1 MKLHARR
8 SLPAAT
14 LCDIAHAFND
24 LLTVIAG
31 RATLLETDLP
41 PGDGLRQHAE
51 LIRSTACR
59 ARSLTQ
65 QLLAFGGRQ
74 VRQPEVV
81 QLNDV
86 VRSMGTM
93 LRPLIGEHNELVV
106 ALELGLPFVNVDPAQ
121 LEQIVVN
128 LVVNARE
135 AMPAGGR
142 VSITT
147 STAEVTRDSAP
158 LADEVPCGTWVRL
171 SVADTGI
178 GMDPTTTAHI
188 FEPFFATKGQGQGT
202 SRGLATVY
210 GIIEQSGGHLEVH
223 GAADLGTTITVY
235 LPATAE
241 ARGSRASP

>member
-1 MKLHARR
+1 MRPRR
-8 SLPAAT
+8 SPPAAP
-14 LCDIAHAFND
+14 LCDLAHNFNE

-51 LIRSTACR
+51 LIRSTAWR
-59 ARSLTQ
+59 AGSLTQ
-65 QLLAFGGRQ
+65 QLLAFGRRQ
-74 VRQPEVV
+74 VRPPQVV

-86 VRSMGTM
+86 VRSMGAM

-106 ALELGLPFVNVDPAQ
+106 TLEPGLPFVNVDPAQ

-128 LVVNARE
+128 LLVNSCD

-147 STAEVTRDSAP
+147 STAEVTRDAAP
-158 LADEVPCGTWVRL
+158 LADEIPCGTWVRL

-178 GMDPTTTAHI
+178 GMDPATSHI
-188 FEPFFATKGQGQGT
+188 FEPFFATTGQRRGT
-202 SRGLATVY
+202 GFGLATVY
-210 GIIEQSGGHLEVH
+210 GIIEQSGGHLAVH
-223 GAADLGTTITVY
+223 RAADRGTTITVY
-235 LPATAE
+235 LPAA
-241 ARGSRASP
+241 ADAPGRRAST

>member
-1 MKLHARR
+1 MRRRAGR
-8 SLPAAT
+8 SLPATT
-14 LCDIAHAFND
+14 LCDIAHNFND

-51 LIRSTACR
+51 LIRSTAWR
-59 ARSLTQ
+59 AGLLTQ
-65 QLLAFGGRQ
+65 QLLALGRRQ
-74 VRQPEVV
+74 VLQPRVV
-81 QLNDV
+81 QLNDI

-106 ALELGLPFVNVDPAQ
+106 TLEPGLPFVNVDPAQ

-128 LVVNARE
+128 LVVNSRE

-142 VSITT
+142 ISITT
-147 STAEVTRDSAP
+147 STAEVTRDAAP

-178 GMDPTTTAHI
+178 GMDPATTAHV
-188 FEPFFATKGQGQGT
+188 FEPFVATKRQGRGT
-202 SRGLATVY
+202 GFGLATVY
-210 GIIEQSGGHLEVH
+210 GIIEQSGGHLDVH

-235 LPATAE
+235 LPATAD
-241 ARGSRASP
+241 ARGSGASP